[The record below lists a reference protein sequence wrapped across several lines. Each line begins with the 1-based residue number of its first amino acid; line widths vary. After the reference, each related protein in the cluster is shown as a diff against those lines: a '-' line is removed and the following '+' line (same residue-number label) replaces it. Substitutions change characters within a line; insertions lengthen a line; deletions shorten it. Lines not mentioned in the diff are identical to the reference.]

1 MKEKNLIISIVINI
15 CISIIEIVVGLLIGS
30 MAIISDAVHNFFDVG
45 AMVMSLFGERASAKK
60 IDAKHSYGYKRS
72 EVLVALLN
80 STFLLVSIF
89 IIGYKSIERLMNP
102 QDISGGWMLVM
113 AVVAFAGNMV
123 ATKLLHDHAEE
134 SMNVKSAFLHSLQD
148 ALFSA
153 GVILTS
159 LLVLCFNW
167 QWADAVVSLVLSI
180 LLAKEAV
187 MLILQTVH
195 VLMEGVPTNVDVNVL
210 KKDLLSLKGIRN
222 VNDLH
227 VWSTGS
233 KNIILSTHIVADFQN
248 DADYVVKLKS
258 VKNLLYTKYKITHS
272 TIQMVPVSAQKELE
286 DICKHCS

>member
-1 MKEKNLIISIVINI
+1 
-15 CISIIEIVVGLLIGS
+15 
-30 MAIISDAVHNFFDVG
+30 
-45 AMVMSLFGERASAKK
+45 
-60 IDAKHSYGYKRS
+60 
-72 EVLVALLN
+72 
-80 STFLLVSIF
+80 LLVSIF

-258 VKNLLYTKYKITHS
+258 IKNLLYTKYKITHS

>member
-30 MAIISDAVHNFFDVG
+30 MAIIFDAVHNFFDVG

-258 VKNLLYTKYKITHS
+258 IKNLLYTKYKITHS

>member
-1 MKEKNLIISIVINI
+1 
-15 CISIIEIVVGLLIGS
+15 
-30 MAIISDAVHNFFDVG
+30 
-45 AMVMSLFGERASAKK
+45 
-60 IDAKHSYGYKRS
+60 
-72 EVLVALLN
+72 
-80 STFLLVSIF
+80 
-89 IIGYKSIERLMNP
+89 
-102 QDISGGWMLVM
+102 M

-258 VKNLLYTKYKITHS
+258 IKNLLYTKYKITHS

>member
-1 MKEKNLIISIVINI
+1 
-15 CISIIEIVVGLLIGS
+15 
-30 MAIISDAVHNFFDVG
+30 
-45 AMVMSLFGERASAKK
+45 
-60 IDAKHSYGYKRS
+60 
-72 EVLVALLN
+72 
-80 STFLLVSIF
+80 
-89 IIGYKSIERLMNP
+89 
-102 QDISGGWMLVM
+102 
-113 AVVAFAGNMV
+113 
-123 ATKLLHDHAEE
+123 
-134 SMNVKSAFLHSLQD
+134 
-148 ALFSA
+148 
-153 GVILTS
+153 
-159 LLVLCFNW
+159 
-167 QWADAVVSLVLSI
+167 LSI

-258 VKNLLYTKYKITHS
+258 IKNLLYTKYKITHS